1 MSEELIHHWEQY
13 EPIISGVLMTGHI
26 DWRNMYFDDY
36 RQELRLLILK
46 RLLAGEQLAPT
57 NNSQLFRWLLWRLRD
72 IQRSNQKYE
81 ERHDFVLTTPEVIQ
95 NEDAFEQVDL
105 LVTIER
111 LLNKQPRTQIV
122 QQLLYDLLK
131 YPDDLVTKRCIRLGI
146 KRMTYYRQLKLV
158 QQMIDKNHIA

>member
-1 MSEELIHHWEQY
+1 M
-13 EPIISGVLMTGHI
+13 
-26 DWRNMYFDDY
+26 
-36 RQELRLLILK
+36 
-46 RLLAGEQLAPT
+46 
-57 NNSQLFRWLLWRLRD
+57 FRWLLWRLRD

-95 NEDAFEQVDL
+95 IEYAFEQVDL

-122 QQLLYDLLK
+122 QQLLYDFLK
-131 YPDDLVTKRCIRLGI
+131 YPDDLVKKRCIRLGI